1 MNEGSLKVQARRPL
15 QPGATRRPPDQV
27 TGGMGH
33 GTPGI
38 GVISMTTRIAMAQP
52 MIVEDCAMAVGRQV
66 TSSVIAQIQRGE
78 GVEAIE
84 EGRHHTWLR
93 PQMVT
98 GHQGEIWTEMSA
110 SLQTTIA
117 MTTLEPAT
125 RRVESCGWLTVEPAA
140 T

>member
-1 MNEGSLKVQARRPL
+1 MKNKNLKMKHPL
-15 QPGATRRPPDQV
+15 WLGANKDLPSQATR
-27 TGGMGH
+27 GMGH

-78 GVEAIE
+78 GVEAVE
-84 EGRHHTWLR
+84 EGSRHTWLR

-110 SLQTTIA
+110 SLQTTIV

-125 RRVESCGWLTVEPAA
+125 RRVESCGWSTVEPAA